1 MRPHTILVKVLNRIR
16 TLNLVVSP
24 KKGSTVLQDLIVEQL
39 GIAKQSISRP
49 GWFKLN
55 VDDSAQGKFTIEGG
69 VIRN

>member
-39 GIAKQSISRP
+39 GITKQSISP

-55 VDDSAQGKFTIEGG
+55 VDDSAQGKFTIGGG